1 MSFFGV
7 YIPKTESDAKED
19 PLPSGSD
26 QAVPADEGNTKYEW
40 LIFTEK
46 SKALEV
52 LRTQKEARVREFQN
66 REQAES
72 YVQFGFE
79 SIEAIANDRQQQE
92 EQKQQQTQELPAGG
106 GERAPFRGPTKQELQ
121 EFRKQIE
128 AGKLERVKEIIWENP
143 RYLISN
149 GDTPTSLKEGP
160 RYNAMHVCAQTNQAK
175 IAELLLKTLADP
187 EFAQLYAGKEGSPE
201 MCAALNTNLL
211 DFYLNMPDKARG
223 ETPLHFAVK
232 SGNVEVVEVLI
243 GYPQCKSLPNRD
255 GKEPKDIICQRNAN
269 APPETIKKLELLM
282 GDPHY
287 VPVLRS
293 ATHELPPQVGRPFS
307 PNEPPNLQ
315 HKRDECEGLSVDLSI
330 SALAGPMSRDK
341 AMKFYRRWKTPP
353 RVGTNAMSPLAS
365 LPFSSPV
372 KVTPSKSSSIQMSRK
387 MLFSPAL
394 HLANDYESNNNNNP
408 KLVHS
413 LELPSTPVRQAKPEL
428 YMLYRETASMSIT
441 EDTSILD
448 MSLNRTLNVSV
459 CTENDSFRER
469 HIKNSDIGKG
479 LEVVGRQ
486 LARQEQLGWREY
498 WDFLD
503 SFVDICSAEG
513 LERLEAYLQAK
524 METSIKDTVA
534 WNFAQ
539 LQQSLST
546 AIQAQQQQSPDAGLG
561 SSRVVS
567 SVASPVS
574 TTAWRSNNDKDD
586 EDSHEDDF
594 FFDAENG
601 SSSDD
606 EDNFRTPPG
615 IQPYEL
621 FINGKEPTKR
631 DLDVLN
637 AIFNVDIDKKTLPR
651 VHAWKAAMESFSTN
665 DMDLFPSPRTDQKKP
680 RPDYWH
686 SGTPKQGLDDNSN
699 ASHTSMQPKR
709 LFGTPK
715 LNAVAE
721 RIATSGSA
729 STSSK
734 PSIPASIPSA
744 ISKNLLSIPAKNAAK
759 SFHTPVNKMPGL
771 FSKYR
776 EAQNDVDSPLP
787 SVNKEAQSPGVT
799 LTDSD

>member
-7 YIPKTESDAKED
+7 YIPKTESETKQDSLQPD
-19 PLPSGSD
+19 STQTVS
-26 QAVPADEGNTKYEW
+26 ADDGKATYEW

-46 SKALEV
+46 AKALDV
-52 LRTQKEARVREFQN
+52 LRTQKEARLREFPN

-79 SIEAIANDRQQQE
+79 SVEAIANDRQQQE
-92 EQKQQQTQELPAGG
+92 EQKQQQEQPAVS
-106 GERAPFRGPTKQELQ
+106 GERAPFPGPTKQELQ

-160 RYNAMHVCAQTNQAK
+160 RYNAIHICAQTNQAK
-175 IAELLLKTLADP
+175 IAELLLKTLGDP
-187 EFAQLYAGKEGSPE
+187 EFAQLYAGKEGSPK
-201 MCAALNTNLL
+201 MCAALNSNLL

-232 SGNVEVVEVLI
+232 SGHVEVVEVLI

-255 GKEPKDIICQRNAN
+255 GKEPRDIICQRNAN
-269 APPETIKKLELLM
+269 ASPETIKKLELLM

-293 ATHELPPQVGRPFS
+293 ATNELPPQVGRPFS

-372 KVTPSKSSSIQMSRK
+372 KVTPSKSGSIQMSRK

-394 HLANDYESNNNNNP
+394 HMPNGNDYESNNNINNA

-428 YMLYRETASMSIT
+428 YLAYRDTASMSIT
-441 EDTSILD
+441 EEMSMLD
-448 MSLNRTLNVSV
+448 MSMNRSLNVSV
-459 CTENDSFRER
+459 CTLNDSFRER

-486 LARQEQLGWREY
+486 LARQEQLEWREY

-513 LERLEAYLQAK
+513 LARLEAYLLAK
-524 METSIKDTVA
+524 VEESMKTTEA
-534 WNFAQ
+534 WNFSQ
-539 LQQSLST
+539 LHQSLST
-546 AIQAQQQQSPDAGLG
+546 VVQAEEQVKQSPDAGLG
-561 SSRVVS
+561 SSRVVVS
-567 SVASPVS
+567 SVVSPIS
-574 TTAWRSNNDKDD
+574 TTAWRTKDNDD
-586 EDSHEDDF
+586 EDSNEEDF
-594 FFDAENG
+594 FFDAKTG

-606 EDNFRTPPG
+606 EDHFRTPPG

-651 VHAWKAAMESFSTN
+651 VYAWKEAMESFSTN
-665 DMDLFPSPRTDQKKP
+665 EMDLFPSPRTDQKKP
-680 RPDYWH
+680 KPEFWH
-686 SGTPKQGLDDNSN
+686 SGTPKQGLDDNSS
-699 ASHTSMQPKR
+699 AAHTSMQPKR

-715 LNAVAE
+715 LNAVAG
-721 RIATSGSA
+721 RVASSDCATS
-729 STSSK
+729 STN
-734 PSIPASIPSA
+734 PSIPSA
-744 ISKNLLSIPAKNAAK
+744 LNKNLLSIPAKNVTK

-776 EAQNDVDSPLP
+776 ETHSDIDSPLA
-787 SVNKEAQSPGVT
+787 SISKDVQAPGVT